1 MDIQYSILH
10 ASSKLFFVHSEQHI
24 CAIAA
29 FMSGDGMTPAKTGHK
44 PAGPWAALDAEIARF
59 PFVRRS
65 SATVQQDA
73 SPKTPAKQKPGEQQ
87 KEVGLANVWNEIR

>member
-29 FMSGDGMTPAKTGHK
+29 FMSGDGMTPAKQVTNLLVHGQH
-44 PAGPWAALDAEIARF
+44 WMQR
-59 PFVRRS
+59 
-65 SATVQQDA
+65 
-73 SPKTPAKQKPGEQQ
+73 
-87 KEVGLANVWNEIR
+87 